1 MTGLVPRSS
10 SSSRNSALSYALSPS
25 IRFAGFTLRIRR
37 SATGQSCASPPVNKM
52 ARRRPLASASACIFV
67 LRPPR
72 ERPTACFCS
81 PFSARCRAMR
91 FHVRGVDHLCVCGS
105 SVSCKLPEQ
114 VFPDATPRPAHKAI
128 IDRCRRSIL
137 GRAVAP
143 ATTALQDVHNA
154 ADDAAVV
161 RPLDAPYIRRQM
173 RFDLSPLLV
182 AQPKQV
188 PAHNP
193 DPLPTTNQDR
203 IVRAEELMSFDPS
216 THYSWSVSRDS
227 RMHARHPW
235 SEPDCFDGR
244 RARRA

>member
-1 MTGLVPRSS
+1 
-10 SSSRNSALSYALSPS
+10 
-25 IRFAGFTLRIRR
+25 
-37 SATGQSCASPPVNKM
+37 
-52 ARRRPLASASACIFV
+52 
-67 LRPPR
+67 
-72 ERPTACFCS
+72 
-81 PFSARCRAMR
+81 MR

-105 SVSCKLPEQ
+105 SVSSKLPEQ

-137 GRAVAP
+137 GRAIAP
-143 ATTALQDVHNA
+143 ATAAFQNMHDA

-173 RFDLSPLLV
+173 RFDPSPLLV

-203 IVRAEELMSFDPS
+203 IVRAKKLMSSDPSARRRRRRIACRLTVTYAGFEGESALLEELYRRGLQQPQVAPDLYAGDGAAHVLEPR
-216 THYSWSVSRDS
+216 SRS
-227 RMHARHPW
+227 HRGKPTAW
-235 SEPDCFDGR
+235 R
-244 RARRA
+244 RADAPRPATEPISPND

>member
-37 SATGQSCASPPVNKM
+37 SAIGQSCASPPVNKM
-52 ARRRPLASASACIFV
+52 ARTRPFSICECVTSCCALRASGQQPASA
-67 LRPPR
+67 PPFPPAA
-72 ERPTACFCS
+72 ERCAFTCVEF
-81 PFSARCRAMR
+81 
-91 FHVRGVDHLCVCGS
+91 DHLCVCGS
-105 SVSCKLPEQ
+105 SVSSKLPEQ

-137 GRAVAP
+137 GRAIAP
-143 ATTALQDVHNA
+143 ATAAFQNMHDA

-173 RFDLSPLLV
+173 RFDPSPLLV

-193 DPLPTTNQDR
+193 DPFQQQIR
-203 IVRAEELMSFDPS
+203 IAL
-216 THYSWSVSRDS
+216 
-227 RMHARHPW
+227 
-235 SEPDCFDGR
+235 SER
-244 RARRA
+244 KN

>member
-1 MTGLVPRSS
+1 VRVSS
-10 SSSRNSALSYALSPS
+10 CCALRAS
-25 IRFAGFTLRIRR
+25 
-37 SATGQSCASPPVNKM
+37 GQQP
-52 ARRRPLASASACIFV
+52 ASA
-67 LRPPR
+67 P
-72 ERPTACFCS
+72 

-105 SVSCKLPEQ
+105 SVSSKLPEQ

-137 GRAVAP
+137 GRAIAP
-143 ATTALQDVHNA
+143 ATAAFQNMHDA

-173 RFDLSPLLV
+173 RLDPSPLLI

-193 DPLPTTNQDR
+193 DPLPKTNQDR
-203 IVRAEELMSFDPS
+203 IVRAKKLMSSDPS
-216 THYSWSVSRDS
+216 KPALFSDPTRFFMPIEITSRGSSGDAKGGTTRS
-227 RMHARHPW
+227 DHRNLGLAGRHQ
-235 SEPDCFDGR
+235 FLVG
-244 RARRA
+244 

>member
-1 MTGLVPRSS
+1 
-10 SSSRNSALSYALSPS
+10 
-25 IRFAGFTLRIRR
+25 
-37 SATGQSCASPPVNKM
+37 
-52 ARRRPLASASACIFV
+52 
-67 LRPPR
+67 
-72 ERPTACFCS
+72 
-81 PFSARCRAMR
+81 MR

-105 SVSCKLPEQ
+105 SVSSKLPEQ

-137 GRAVAP
+137 GRAIAP
-143 ATTALQDVHNA
+143 ATAAFQNMHDA

-173 RFDLSPLLV
+173 RFDPSPLLV

-203 IVRAEELMSFDPS
+203 IVRAKKLMSSDPNQL
-216 THYSWSVSRDS
+216 
-227 RMHARHPW
+227 P
-235 SEPDCFDGR
+235 GR
-244 RARRA
+244 PSPVRRCRARRSGRLLPVGGQRLAVSSAATSSAVSFRFAAVAKLSTCVTLVALAIGAVTPSRAMSQASAISAGLA

>member
-1 MTGLVPRSS
+1 MSVPAAAGAMRQRPWFASPRSAEGAS
-10 SSSRNSALSYALSPS
+10 
-25 IRFAGFTLRIRR
+25 
-37 SATGQSCASPPVNKM
+37 GQQP
-52 ARRRPLASASACIFV
+52 ASA
-67 LRPPR
+67 P
-72 ERPTACFCS
+72 

-105 SVSCKLPEQ
+105 SVSSKLPEQ

-137 GRAVAP
+137 GRAIAP
-143 ATTALQDVHNA
+143 ATAAFQNMHDT

-173 RFDLSPLLV
+173 RFDPSPLLV

-193 DPLPTTNQDR
+193 DPLPKTNQDR
-203 IVRAEELMSFDPS
+203 IVRAKKLMSSDPRPRENS
-216 THYSWSVSRDS
+216 PCAWRG
-227 RMHARHPW
+227 RLRRLRGNHPTGAGGC
-235 SEPDCFDGR
+235 SNGP
-244 RARRA
+244 RARWRPRGSRLRCR

>member
-1 MTGLVPRSS
+1 MLNGCFLLQRFGMTGLVPRSS

-143 ATTALQDVHNA
+143 ATA
-154 ADDAAVV
+154 AFQ
-161 RPLDAPYIRRQM
+161 R
-173 RFDLSPLLV
+173 
-182 AQPKQV
+182 
-188 PAHNP
+188 
-193 DPLPTTNQDR
+193 
-203 IVRAEELMSFDPS
+203 
-216 THYSWSVSRDS
+216 
-227 RMHARHPW
+227 HAR
-235 SEPDCFDGR
+235 CR
-244 RARRA
+244 

>member
-1 MTGLVPRSS
+1 VRVSS
-10 SSSRNSALSYALSPS
+10 CCALRAS
-25 IRFAGFTLRIRR
+25 
-37 SATGQSCASPPVNKM
+37 GQQP
-52 ARRRPLASASACIFV
+52 ASA
-67 LRPPR
+67 P
-72 ERPTACFCS
+72 

-105 SVSCKLPEQ
+105 SVSSKLPEQ

-137 GRAVAP
+137 GRAIAP
-143 ATTALQDVHNA
+143 ATAAFQNMHDA

-173 RFDLSPLLV
+173 RLDPSPLLI

-193 DPLPTTNQDR
+193 DPLPKTNQDR
-203 IVRAEELMSFDPS
+203 IVRAKKLMSSDPS
-216 THYSWSVSRDS
+216 SLFFAWIAQILSGQLTQVLRS
-227 RMHARHPW
+227 
-235 SEPDCFDGR
+235 FR
-244 RARRA
+244 RSYPR